1 MTSPRLSAL
10 AALGAMTVLLSGC
23 VGDESIAVGVD
34 SLTIAV
40 PGTTTPDQQA
50 FVDRMTELSEG
61 SISLD
66 VSENWSGGETGIVQ
80 AVASGEADIA
90 WATVRSLTEL
100 GIEGVNSIEA
110 PLLIRTHDQQR
121 AAALGVPGEL
131 IMKATRDTDVVG
143 LALLPGPNGY
153 PIASGGALLSVADWA
168 GKTVQVSS
176 LNPIEAATIEALGAT
191 PSTDGQGGVAD
202 VVSGAVQAATTD
214 PRDLVA
220 AGVGKDGPYLASNV
234 VLWPRMYIILM
245 NRETFDT
252 LSSRQHGF
260 LDGSVVRAQDTA
272 MADPDLP
279 AVATEA
285 CKEGARYGV
294 ASADDLTALTEALQ
308 PVYASLSSDPAES
321 RLYAAVEDAVKR
333 NAGTGSFSV
342 SKSCRWTPKD

>member
-143 LALLPGPNGY
+143 LALLPGPN
-153 PIASGGALLSVADWA
+153 
-168 GKTVQVSS
+168 
-176 LNPIEAATIEALGAT
+176 
-191 PSTDGQGGVAD
+191 
-202 VVSGAVQAATTD
+202 
-214 PRDLVA
+214 
-220 AGVGKDGPYLASNV
+220 
-234 VLWPRMYIILM
+234 
-245 NRETFDT
+245 
-252 LSSRQHGF
+252 
-260 LDGSVVRAQDTA
+260 
-272 MADPDLP
+272 
-279 AVATEA
+279 
-285 CKEGARYGV
+285 
-294 ASADDLTALTEALQ
+294 
-308 PVYASLSSDPAES
+308 
-321 RLYAAVEDAVKR
+321 
-333 NAGTGSFSV
+333 
-342 SKSCRWTPKD
+342 